1 LPADLAPASPGF
13 AAVEEPTT
21 RSHFRG
27 RGLSTPLEKTT
38 TIITGGAGFIGSH
51 LAERLLHDGHRLLL
65 IDNLST
71 GRRSNIEHLRGDRC
85 SFIEASA
92 AEALADP
99 KTLDGAKRVFHL
111 AAAVGVKLVV
121 DDPAAMIRNN
131 IDETDIVLRAAAAAS
146 ASVLITSS
154 SEVYGKC
161 PVLPLREDME
171 LVYGPTTASR
181 WSYGLSKALD
191 EHLAIDLA
199 RRTGLRSVVVRLFNT
214 IGPRQVGRYGMV
226 VPRFVSQAVAGK
238 DLTLYG
244 DGQQTRAFCDVRDV
258 VDALAQLIDHDD
270 AYGRVFNVGSTTQIT
285 IEQLADQVI
294 AAVADAGGPRVGKQF
309 VSYEAVYGEGFE
321 DPPHRLPDMTRLRD
335 TIGFSPDIPLAQTLR
350 ELITAEQARSNLA
363 EPSSRSKGGA

>member
-1 LPADLAPASPGF
+1 M
-13 AAVEEPTT
+13 ETT
-21 RSHFRG
+21 
-27 RGLSTPLEKTT
+27 K

-51 LAERLLHDGHRLLL
+51 LAERLLDAGQEL
-65 IDNLST
+65 ILVDNFST
-71 GRRSNIEHLRGDRC
+71 GRRSNIEHLIGDRC
-85 SFIEASA
+85 RVIEATA
-92 AEALADP
+92 ADALSDVAL
-99 KTLDGAKRVFHL
+99 LDGVKRVFHL

-131 IDETDIVLRAAAAAS
+131 IDETDVVLRAAAKAG

-161 PVLPLREDME
+161 PVLPLQEDME

-226 VPRFVSQAVAGK
+226 VPRFVTQAVAGK

-258 VDALAQLIDHDD
+258 VGALSRLIDHDD

-294 AAVADAGGPRVGKQF
+294 QHVAQAGGPRVGKTF

-335 TIGFSPDIPLAQTLR
+335 AIGFSPEVELAQTLR
-350 ELITAEQARSNLA
+350 ELIAAEQTRAKLA
-363 EPSSRSKGGA
+363 GSSGAHRG

>member
-1 LPADLAPASPGF
+1 M
-13 AAVEEPTT
+13 ETT
-21 RSHFRG
+21 
-27 RGLSTPLEKTT
+27 K

-51 LAERLLHDGHRLLL
+51 LAERLLDAGQEL
-65 IDNLST
+65 ILVDNFST
-71 GRRSNIEHLRGDRC
+71 GRRSNIEHLLGDRC
-85 SFIEASA
+85 RVVEANA
-92 AEALADP
+92 ADALSDSSL
-99 KTLDGAKRVFHL
+99 LDGVKRVFHL

-131 IDETDIVLRAAAAAS
+131 IDETDVVLRAAAKAG

-161 PVLPLREDME
+161 PVLPLQEDME

-226 VPRFVSQAVAGK
+226 VPRFVTQAVSGH

-258 VDALAQLIDHDD
+258 VSALAKLIDHDD

-294 AAVADAGGPRVGKQF
+294 QQVADAGGPSVGKTF

-321 DPPHRLPDMTRLRD
+321 DPPHRLPDMTRLREA
-335 TIGFSPDIPLAQTLR
+335 IGFSPKFELSQTLE
-350 ELITAEQARSNLA
+350 ELIAAEQAQVNLA
-363 EPSSRSKGGA
+363 GSSGANG